1 MRSLRRFGLVT
12 TAAVAVV
19 AGLTGCTNGTPEHAV
34 GTPTAHA
41 PHSHRPVSP
50 RSTTS
55 PGTHHVAAGT
65 ITDAAALRTIVTRA
79 THARRYVTI
88 EVTSGGSTATTQ
100 AEYGPSGTRTHTTS
114 GTRQVITIGSDV
126 YVNTRGYWTRS
137 FAAPAGSA
145 AFGSNISGDL
155 RDLGQQT
162 VDGVQTHHYRT
173 SAGIDALIA
182 AASDSALDSN
192 RAGLL
197 RQAKK
202 LGVRAYVTDLWI
214 DADHLPVK
222 AVVSVE
228 GGPAIP
234 ASTLRFRDWGKPAHI
249 TAPDLG

>member
-1 MRSLRRFGLVT
+1 LRRAGL
-12 TAAVAVV
+12 AATGAVV
-19 AGLTGCTNGTPEHAV
+19 ALAAAAGLTGCGGPGTPEHAADTATATARPERRA
-34 GTPTAHA
+34 TPRPPSPA
-41 PHSHRPVSP
+41 P
-50 RSTTS
+50 
-55 PGTHHVAAGT
+55 GKHHAAGAV
-65 ITDAAALRTIVTRA
+65 TDAAALRTLVTRA

-114 GTRQVITIGSDV
+114 ATRQVITIGSDV

-137 FAAPAGSA
+137 FATPTDSAG
-145 AFGSNISGDL
+145 FGAKLSGDL

-162 VDGVQTHHYRT
+162 VDGVRAHHYRT
-173 SAGIDALIA
+173 SAGIDSLIA
-182 AASDSALDSN
+182 AADSLPLGSD
-192 RAGLL
+192 RADLL

-222 AVVSVE
+222 AVVSVQ

-234 ASTLRFRDWGKPAHI
+234 ASTLRFRDWGKPVHI